1 VQQCIA
7 PFFSNKAS
15 MIRVGFALAALL
27 VAQSSTPGVPYPAP
41 TPTATPDTP
50 VYVGNPATYFTVES
64 RPLGIDP
71 DGRATWLLIAH
82 FLDAQNKPTM
92 ILANSDLSW
101 VADRGH
107 VQWQSRMRFGNP
119 AAIVTTD
126 RDGIIN
132 AKITAN
138 MPVLGSIRIST
149 NTQAWKTPRVVARAL
164 GPYMV
169 QVGWFPRATTSVR
182 ITRLDLTTHET
193 AIATV
198 AGGSTYRDTGVL
210 PSRRYRYTVTRC
222 SPMLRQAQHDTM
234 LPRRAGYDTLCH
246 PELVEGAV
254 AVTPA
259 GLAPTDLSMASG
271 KGMWLYWS
279 LDPVDDNYYAKLD
292 PAKIAEQAAQAGLHY
307 VELRS
312 AYGAFW
318 QIPPA
323 AKPRIDAIIDDLAAK
338 GILTMAWSVPREA
351 TFEDIS
357 ASVRGAQYRTAK
369 GTPVHG
375 IAVDLERGDDFL
387 GADPHGLPA
396 LWMYEKYLREALGPH
411 ALIVATVEDPSFEHL
426 NESKYPFR
434 EIARYADVLQ
444 PMAYWRMMRRTP
456 TTPAMV
462 VQLMRKS
469 VTTLLADS
477 GRTLPVSIGG
487 QTGAEG
493 RLGYPPGDE
502 IVASLKGAKLA
513 GAIGVCYFDYNGTQ
527 PYQWKALASYKW

>member
-1 VQQCIA
+1 
-7 PFFSNKAS
+7 
-15 MIRVGFALAALL
+15 MIRTAFVLAALL
-27 VAQSSTPGVPYPAP
+27 VARSSTPGVPYPAP

-50 VYVGNPATYFTVES
+50 VYVGNPATHFTVES

-82 FLDAQNKPTM
+82 FLDARNKPTM

-107 VQWQSRMRFGNP
+107 VQWQARMRFGNP

-138 MPVLGSIRIST
+138 MPAFGSVRIST
-149 NTQAWKTPRVVARAL
+149 NTQTWKTPRVVAQAL

-169 QVGWFPRATTSVR
+169 QVGWFPRATAPVR
-182 ITRLDLTTHET
+182 ITRLDLTTGET
-193 AIATV
+193 AVATI

-210 PSRRYRYTVTRC
+210 PSHRYRYTV
-222 SPMLRQAQHDTM
+222 
-234 LPRRAGYDTLCH
+234 RRYPSQPGPFAT
-246 PELVEGAV
+246 
-254 AVTPA
+254 AVTPPA
-259 GLAPTDLSMASG
+259 LPPTDLSMASG

-279 LDPVDDNYYAKLD
+279 LDPIDDNYYAKLD
-292 PAKIAEQAAQAGLHY
+292 PAKIAEQAARAGLHY

-357 ASVRGAQYRTAK
+357 TSVRSAQYRTAK

-375 IAVDLERGDDFL
+375 IGVDLERGDDFL

-411 ALIVATVEDPSFEHL
+411 ALIVATVEDPFFEHL

-462 VQLMRKS
+462 RQFMRKS

-527 PYQWKALASYKW
+527 PYQWNALASYKW